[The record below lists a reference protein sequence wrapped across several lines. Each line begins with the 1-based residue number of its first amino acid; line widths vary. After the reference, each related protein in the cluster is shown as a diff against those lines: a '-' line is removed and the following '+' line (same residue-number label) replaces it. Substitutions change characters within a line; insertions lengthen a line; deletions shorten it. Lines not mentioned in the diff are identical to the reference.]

1 MNIEQ
6 EKLQLRFGAVDR
18 SDRLTLAST
27 FDFFQEAA
35 INHAEAL
42 GVGREALV
50 KSGQIWVL
58 SRLSVIWERRPLWR
72 EEITVRSWPRGWE
85 KLFALRDYDIRDR
98 DGAAV
103 VRGRSCWIILD
114 MEKRRPLRPQ
124 PVMESL
130 PLNGGTDAMT
140 GIPASLESR
149 EGLYRLGKR
158 TARYSDVDYNG
169 HVNNARYIQWI
180 QDLVDSTLLEQCGQ
194 ARLDINYLGEV
205 KPGEVVELWAAE
217 FPGEDWDWAAAFEG
231 RRRPENP
238 AAGTG
243 GSGDTAPPAGF
254 LIGAPAPGIPAPDV
268 PGSGVSGSDPGAGRS
283 TPVFRCELRITRG

>member
-1 MNIEQ
+1 MGTPFSYSIEKMNIEQ
-6 EKLQLRFGAVDR
+6 EKQGIRFGAIDR

-27 FDFFQEAA
+27 FDLFQEAA

-42 GVGREALV
+42 GVGRDAMV

-58 SRLSVIWERRPLWR
+58 SRLSVVWDRRPAWR

-98 DGAAV
+98 EDRAV

-124 PVMESL
+124 AIMGAL
-130 PLNGGTDAMT
+130 PLNDGADAMT

-149 EGLYRLGKR
+149 DDLRPLGER
-158 TARYSDVDYNG
+158 TAFYSDVDYNG

-180 QDLVDSTLLEQCGQ
+180 QDLADGALLEQCAR

-205 KPGEVVELWAAE
+205 RPGETVELLTAE
-217 FPGEDWDWAAAFEG
+217 FPAEGWDWAAAFEG
-231 RRRPENP
+231 RRQ
-238 AAGTG
+238 
-243 GSGDTAPPAGF
+243 
-254 LIGAPAPGIPAPDV
+254 APAPDPAR
-268 PGSGVSGSDPGAGRS
+268 GSPA
-283 TPVFRCELRITRG
+283 FRCELRIARG